1 METTITTTSKPRP
14 IRQMNGQPCEENCVA
29 YCHHRMHVGA
39 LSADMMK
46 NHECMRKN
54 CKYLEKNLSHP
65 YWKKREH
72 INREKKANRDRN
84 VQGTSWKTKTGSNV
98 QGKASRLNNDLKGLL
113 SSFENMD
120 VYYTYIF
127 YKDDKS
133 KIRYLGGFYEEDIAK
148 DKAKKVSDNEGGDYV
163 VIATKE
169 AEPVGFRLEP
179 TIRTLIKIDL
189 TWSDDYATFS
199 DRVTNDLTI
208 KRAANII

>member
-1 METTITTTSKPRP
+1 
-14 IRQMNGQPCEENCVA
+14 
-29 YCHHRMHVGA
+29 
-39 LSADMMK
+39 
-46 NHECMRKN
+46 
-54 CKYLEKNLSHP
+54 
-65 YWKKREH
+65 
-72 INREKKANRDRN
+72 
-84 VQGTSWKTKTGSNV
+84 
-98 QGKASRLNNDLKGLL
+98 
-113 SSFENMD
+113 MD

-169 AEPVGFRLEP
+169 AEPIGFRLEP

-208 KRAANII
+208 KKAANII